1 MTEMYTCEGILPTSS
16 LLHSLTPPT
25 SCTPFHPS
33 HTPFPSIP
41 SYLMSSL
48 EGLDGGEVSA
58 TVLRGES
65 LVLFINP
72 GVSLITH
79 LVELEKAVCVCV
91 CVWGGG
97 GYIWLSVGEYL
108 SHCHDF

>member
-1 MTEMYTCEGILPTSS
+1 MREMFTCEGILPTPS

-25 SCTPFHPS
+25 SCILFHPS
-33 HTPFPSIP
+33 HTPFPPIP

-58 TVLRGES
+58 TVLCGES
-65 LVLFINP
+65 LVLLVNP

-79 LVELEKAVCVCV
+79 LVELEKAVCVGGR
-91 CVWGGG
+91 GGG
-97 GYIWLSVGEYL
+97 GGGGALAPKYPLYPQK
-108 SHCHDF
+108 